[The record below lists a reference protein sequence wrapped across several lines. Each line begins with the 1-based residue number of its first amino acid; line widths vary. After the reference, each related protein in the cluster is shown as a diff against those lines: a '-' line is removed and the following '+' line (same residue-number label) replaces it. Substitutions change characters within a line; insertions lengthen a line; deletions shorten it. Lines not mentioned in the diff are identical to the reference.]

1 MRGGTSRGG
10 FFLRDDLPHDPALRD
25 AVVLNVYGSPDRRQ
39 INGIGGG
46 DALTSKIAVVAPSD
60 RPDADVDFTF
70 GQVSIDVAS
79 VFWVGNCGNMSSAVG
94 PFAIARGLVPAVSP
108 ITRVRIFNT
117 NTNKVLTAEVLVE
130 DGTVVEEGDTSIAG
144 VPGTGAPVMLDFG
157 NCGGAVT
164 GKILPT
170 GAASQMTSLSD
181 GTAVTV
187 SIIDAATPFV
197 FVGAADVGMSGTE
210 LPDSIDSDE
219 VLLQRL
225 EEVRAY
231 AARAIGLVRQGEDA
245 RDVSPSIPRVSVVSA
260 PVPYTTTD
268 GSTVRADGLNVVARQ
283 MSMQRTHKTYA
294 VTGALCTA
302 VAAAIP
308 GTVVH
313 QAARPNE
320 PNEPN
325 EPGGSFDI
333 GHPGGVVSA
342 RVVIDDRGG
351 QISVA
356 QASIVRTARII
367 MDGHVHVPVSL
378 WPLLG

>member
-10 FFLRDDLPHDPALRD
+10 FFLRDDLPPDPALRD
-25 AVVLNVYGSPDRRQ
+25 AVVLKVYGSPDRRQ

-46 DALTSKIAVVAPSD
+46 DALTSKVAVVAPSD

-70 GQVSIDVAS
+70 GQVSIDAAS

-130 DGTVVEEGDTSIAG
+130 DGTVVEDGDTSIAG
-144 VPGTGAPVMLDFG
+144 VPGTGAPIMLDFG

-170 GAASQMTSLSD
+170 GAASEITSLSD

-197 FVGAADVGMSGTE
+197 FVGAGDVGMSGTE

-219 VLLQRL
+219 VLLHRL

-260 PVPYTTTD
+260 PVRYTATD

-313 QAARPNE
+313 QAARPSN
-320 PNEPN
+320 PSQ
-325 EPGGSFDI
+325 PGDSFDI

-351 QISVA
+351 EISVTE
-356 QASIVRTARII
+356 ASIVRTARII
-367 MDGHVHVPVSL
+367 MDGHVHVPASV
-378 WPLLG
+378 WPVRG